1 MLPIA
6 SPPFHSHGFLVLC
19 RGRKGMSAVSMIFR
33 ANAVAGLESVYSNSG
48 GDEVDRGAIK

>member
-1 MLPIA
+1 
-6 SPPFHSHGFLVLC
+6 LVLC